1 MSEVTD
7 APTAR
12 ESEVAPS
19 TDQGGF
25 IWYELMTTDA
35 AAAGSFYS
43 AVVKGWTFGERM
55 PTEVEYRMIQ
65 RSDGGNAGGV
75 LTLNGEMQAGG
86 ARPVWLGYLH
96 VRDVDAAVAAIKA
109 QGGQAMMEPWD
120 QPGVGRL
127 AMVTDPQGAPF
138 YLMDPIP
145 PENGLKAVSDVF
157 SVDQAEHVRWNEL
170 STSDPEAAV
179 GFYTRNFGWTQE
191 GAMDMGEFGQ
201 YRFVQ
206 KDGAGIGAI
215 MLKMPQMPLSLWTY
229 YIGVD
234 DIDRAVAAINDSGG
248 KILNGPMEI
257 PGGEFAL
264 NAMDPQGASFGL
276 VGPRK
281 T

>member
-7 APTAR
+7 APVAR
-12 ESEVAPS
+12 ERQAA
-19 TDQGGF
+19 TTADQGGF

-43 AVVKGWTFGERM
+43 AVVKGWSFGDRL
-55 PTEVEYRMIQ
+55 PTDVDYRMIQ

-75 LTLNGEMQAGG
+75 LQLTEEMQSGG

-96 VRDVDAAVAAIKA
+96 VKDVDGTVAAIGA
-109 QGGQAMMEPWD
+109 EGGQVMMEPWD

-127 AMVTDPQGAPF
+127 AMVTDPQGVAF
-138 YLMDPIP
+138 YLMNPTP
-145 PENGLKAVSDVF
+145 PADKPDAVSDVF
-157 SVDQAEHVRWNEL
+157 SVDQPQHVRWNEL
-170 STSDPEAAV
+170 STTDAEAAV
-179 GFYTRNFGWTQE
+179 EFYTRHFGWTQE
-191 GAMDMGEFGQ
+191 GDMDMGEYGK

-206 KDGAGIGAI
+206 KNGVGIGAI
-215 MLKMPQMPLSLWTY
+215 MRRMPDMPVSLWTY

-234 DIDRAVAAINDSGG
+234 DIDRAVAAINDNGG

-264 NAMDPQGASFGL
+264 NGMDPQGASFGL

-281 T
+281 A